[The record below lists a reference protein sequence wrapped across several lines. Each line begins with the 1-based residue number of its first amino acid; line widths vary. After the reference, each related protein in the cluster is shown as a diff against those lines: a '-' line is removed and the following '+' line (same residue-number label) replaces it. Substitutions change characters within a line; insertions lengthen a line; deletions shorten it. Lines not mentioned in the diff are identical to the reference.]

1 MIDHRLKPWLIEV
14 NTLSSYRTDS
24 PLDRRVKFDL
34 INDTI
39 RLLNLSVVRR
49 EKTKRLR
56 AEQTQ
61 GRVLLGEEPQMTRQ
75 EKEEL
80 RLLNMAERDQYDSQN
95 LGSFRQSFPNPADP
109 KRQMKYDRFL
119 EEAQAQWQTQLMIGK
134 AKRPT
139 HLNYARL
146 TAINNRV
153 NNHVSDYNSHEADDQ
168 GSMIKYPLLTH
179 TEPQVNNFVEPLQE
193 VPAV

>member
-1 MIDHRLKPWLIEV
+1 MVDHRLKPWLIEV

-39 RLLNLSVVRR
+39 RLLNLSVVRKQ
-49 EKTKRLR
+49 KTKRLR

-61 GRVLLGEEPQMTRQ
+61 GRVLLGEEPLMTRQ
-75 EKEEL
+75 QKDEL

-95 LGSFRQSFPNPADP
+95 LGSFRQSFPNPDTN
-109 KRQMKYDRFL
+109 RQMKYDRFL
-119 EEAQAQWQTQLMIGK
+119 DEAQAQWQTQLMIGK

-153 NNHVSDYNSHEADDQ
+153 NNHVSDYNSHETDDQ
-168 GSMIKYPLLTH
+168 NSMIKHPLITQ
-179 TEPQVNNFVEPLQE
+179 TEPQVNNFVED
-193 VPAV
+193 